1 LRDAFEVHGALSRG
15 AFAVVVLISLAVL
28 FVPGDG
34 VPAAPPGVD
43 KLVHV
48 VLFLVLAAAGRWAG
62 IRPVPLAALLAG
74 YGAVSEVVQWLTP
87 LERSGSV
94 VDWLADLLGVALGLV
109 AWAAGARA
117 AAARRPSS

>member
-1 LRDAFEVHGALSRG
+1 MSDAFDVHGALSRG

-43 KLVHV
+43 KLIHV
-48 VLFLVLAAAGRWAG
+48 LLFLVLAVSGRWAG
-62 IRPVPLAALLAG
+62 IRAGTLGALLAG

-94 VDWLADLLGVALGLV
+94 ADWLADVVGVALGLL
-109 AWAAGARA
+109 AWAAGSRT
-117 AAARRPSS
+117 AAARRPPS